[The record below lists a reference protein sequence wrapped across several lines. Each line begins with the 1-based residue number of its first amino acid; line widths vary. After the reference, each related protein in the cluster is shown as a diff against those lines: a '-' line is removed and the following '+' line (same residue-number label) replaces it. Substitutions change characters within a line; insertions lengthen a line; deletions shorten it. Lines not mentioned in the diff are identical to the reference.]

1 MKVKVVGRTLA
12 TVLGFAIDGAACGVA
27 VVLVHFFTGSLVAA
41 ETAGVSET
49 ARTIAVEITKV
60 RFIMAKNTDCSAYS
74 HSIVAGGLLVISR
87 VTRFTSRTS
96 LVIRVEI
103 LARTAY
109 GTRDQSAVIA
119 SSLETGR
126 NTIGCP

>member
-1 MKVKVVGRTLA
+1 MKVKVFGKTLA
-12 TVLGFAIDGAACGVA
+12 IVFGWTIDGDACALEVTF
-27 VVLVHFFTGSLVAA
+27 VHFLTGSLVAA
-41 ETAGVSET
+41 ETVGVSE
-49 ARTIAVEITKV
+49 AAKTIAVAITKV

-103 LARTAY
+103 LAST
-109 GTRDQSAVIA
+109 S
-119 SSLETGR
+119 
-126 NTIGCP
+126 